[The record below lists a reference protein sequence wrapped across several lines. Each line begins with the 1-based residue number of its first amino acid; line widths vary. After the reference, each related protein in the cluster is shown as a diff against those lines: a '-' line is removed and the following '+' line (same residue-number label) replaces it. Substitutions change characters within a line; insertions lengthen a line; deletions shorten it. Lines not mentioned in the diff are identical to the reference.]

1 MEMNRPTWTPA
12 ALTALL
18 GGGGLVMGA
27 AAAQAGKAP
36 ARPSAPPP
44 KAVQKIAP
52 KEIWPAG
59 LKELAGRYQF
69 VQVASPGGLWRR
81 MSATDVR
88 QVSLWELPPATR
100 ARFEKAELIISDLEP
115 SDLPDAREEIS
126 PSKRGRIRYYSENA
140 VGKLTMR
147 NLPGIGGDDEDKG
160 TFAGKVEFA
169 LTHQSHS
176 NPSVSGILFQR
187 MQQESTWGAA
197 TIDYADLEAAQL
209 TDGKPKPGPR
219 PLPGR
224 VTPRSTT
231 QRPDASGVILASA
244 VTPATEM
251 EAIQPVAQ
259 KVPAPAKPGGAKP
272 APSRPAN
279 PSHEE
284 DDGPPPVI
292 ANARV
297 LRSGIEIIV
306 FTKWQEP
313 VNGKMASY
321 TGSVRL
327 VKMDQFRR
335 LQQRLGSPSPAPL
348 VP

>member
-1 MEMNRPTWTPA
+1 
-12 ALTALL
+12 
-18 GGGGLVMGA
+18 
-27 AAAQAGKAP
+27 
-36 ARPSAPPP
+36 
-44 KAVQKIAP
+44 
-52 KEIWPAG
+52 
-59 LKELAGRYQF
+59 
-69 VQVASPGGLWRR
+69 

-88 QVSLWELPPATR
+88 QVSLWELSPATR

-115 SDLPDAREEIS
+115 SDLPNAREEVS
-126 PSKRGRIRYYSENA
+126 PSKRGRIRFYSEYA

-160 TFAGKVEFA
+160 TFTGKVEFG

-197 TIDYADLEAAQL
+197 TIDFADLEAVQL

-244 VTPATEM
+244 VTPASEV
-251 EAIQPVAQ
+251 EAIQLVAQ
-259 KVPAPAKPGGAKP
+259 KPPAPAKPGSAKP
-272 APSRPAN
+272 APSKPSA

-284 DDGPPPVI
+284 DGPPAVI

-297 LRSGIEIIV
+297 LRSGMEIIV
-306 FTKWQEP
+306 FTKWEEP
-313 VNGKMASY
+313 INGKMATY

-327 VKMDQFRR
+327 ARMDQYRR
-335 LQQRLGSPSPAPL
+335 LQQRLGAPSP
-348 VP
+348 VPPTP